1 LQISVCDEY
10 SLPLDF
16 IKKRPSSFDPGLAE
30 CLPDNWPSPS
40 SEHVSLCVCVLI
52 KVSLPSPLDAKPKRV
67 LHKVTTFVDDNT
79 KQKSLKLKIVLQSKA
94 TQNPLELVVVA
105 SNSRNM

>member
-1 LQISVCDEY
+1 MKLSKSFKNGSGSNYYSAQDLFLIQFVILHVSQFKLTFHPYLISFQISVCDEY

-40 SEHVSLCVCVLI
+40 SEHVS
-52 KVSLPSPLDAKPKRV
+52 KKK
-67 LHKVTTFVDDNT
+67 
-79 KQKSLKLKIVLQSKA
+79 
-94 TQNPLELVVVA
+94 
-105 SNSRNM
+105 